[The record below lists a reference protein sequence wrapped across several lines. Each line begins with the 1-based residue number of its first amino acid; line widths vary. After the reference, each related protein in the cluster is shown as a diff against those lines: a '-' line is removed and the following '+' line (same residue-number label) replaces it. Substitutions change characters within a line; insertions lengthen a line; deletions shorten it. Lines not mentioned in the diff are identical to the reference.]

1 MNIIVYI
8 DGDNFS
14 FKNYEN
20 LINVI
25 KLENKKEEIYIIP
38 KIFGDFCNTSLKNW
52 DKVCSK
58 IGGRIFHIPKI
69 KNKNVTDHFI
79 IVEAMNDLLTT
90 DNEIF
95 ILASDDV
102 DFIPLYQAI
111 RSRKKQIWQISQ
123 NIEESIITAPF
134 INKKIS
140 LANIEK
146 DMVEE
151 TTKNQ
156 PVPLTLLTPDKK
168 ELESIALEYKSDN
181 NQYTDNELINIVD
194 YALTK
199 MNTHNNIN
207 LGDLKYWIENN
218 VKGFS
223 MRKTKFRKFSKL
235 IKSLQKYDLELV
247 ESDMFIIKK

>member
-20 LINVI
+20 LINVV
-25 KLENKKEEIYIIP
+25 KLENKDEEVYIIP
-38 KIFGDFCNTSLKNW
+38 KIFGDFCSTSLKNW
-52 DKVCSK
+52 DKACSK
-58 IGGRIFHIPKI
+58 LGGRIFHIPKI

-111 RSRKKQIWQISQ
+111 RARKKQIWQISQ

-140 LANIEK
+140 LANINKALMEEK
-146 DMVEE
+146 LELDPLANTPILLKEPEVI
-151 TTKNQ
+151 
-156 PVPLTLLTPDKK
+156 PVIPILNESGPYTDK
-168 ELESIALEYKSDN
+168 ELIE
-181 NQYTDNELINIVD
+181 IVD
-194 YALTK
+194 YALVK
-199 MNTHNNIN
+199 INSDGNIN
-207 LGDLKYWIENN
+207 LGDLKFWIENN
-218 VKGFS
+218 IKGFS
-223 MRKTKFRKFSKL
+223 MRRTKFRKFSKL
-235 IKSLQKYDLELV
+235 IKSLVKYNLELV

>member
-20 LINVI
+20 LISVV
-25 KLENKKEEIYIIP
+25 KLENKDDDVYIIP

-52 DKVCSK
+52 DKACSK
-58 IGGRIFHIPKI
+58 LGGRIFHIPKI

-95 ILASDDV
+95 VLASDDV

-111 RSRKKQIWQISQ
+111 RNRKKQIWQISQ
-123 NIEESIITAPF
+123 NIEESTITAPF

-140 LANIEK
+140 LANKTKLVEEDSKELDILINDPIIEK
-146 DMVEE
+146 E
-151 TTKNQ
+151 
-156 PVPLTLLTPDKK
+156 PISLVPEFRVDSEP
-168 ELESIALEYKSDN
+168 
-181 NQYTDNELINIVD
+181 YTDNELIDIVD
-194 YALTK
+194 YALIK
-199 MNTHNNIN
+199 MNSDNNIN
-207 LGDLKYWIENN
+207 LGDLKFWIENN
-218 VKGFS
+218 IKGFS
-223 MRKTKFRKFSKL
+223 MRRTKFRKFSKL
-235 IKSLQKYDLELV
+235 IKSLEKYNLKLV
-247 ESDMFIIKK
+247 ESDMFIIKNKP

>member
-20 LINVI
+20 LISVV
-25 KLENKKEEIYIIP
+25 KSENKDNDVYIIP
-38 KIFGDFCNTSLKNW
+38 KIFGDFCSTSLKNW
-52 DKVCSK
+52 DKACSK
-58 IGGRIFHIPKI
+58 LGGRIFHIPKI

-111 RSRKKQIWQISQ
+111 RNRKKQVWQISQ

-140 LANIEK
+140 LANKVKLLEDTKDLDILINNPIVEK
-146 DMVEE
+146 E
-151 TTKNQ
+151 TIFPVTKFKLDSE
-156 PVPLTLLTPDKK
+156 P
-168 ELESIALEYKSDN
+168 
-181 NQYTDNELINIVD
+181 YTDNELVDIVD
-194 YALTK
+194 YALIK
-199 MNTHNNIN
+199 MNGDNNIN
-207 LGDLKYWIENN
+207 LGDLKFWIENN
-218 VKGFS
+218 IKGFS
-223 MRKTKFRKFSKL
+223 MRRTKFRKFSKL
-235 IKSLQKYDLELV
+235 IKSLNKYNLELV

>member
-20 LINVI
+20 LISVV
-25 KLENKKEEIYIIP
+25 KSENKDNDVYIIP
-38 KIFGDFCNTSLKNW
+38 KIFGDFCSASLKNW
-52 DKVCSK
+52 DKACSK
-58 IGGRIFHIPKI
+58 LGGRIFHIPKI

-111 RSRKKQIWQISQ
+111 RNRKKQVWQISQ

-140 LANIEK
+140 LANKVKLLEDTKDLDILINNPIVEK
-146 DMVEE
+146 E
-151 TTKNQ
+151 TIFPVTKFKLDSE
-156 PVPLTLLTPDKK
+156 P
-168 ELESIALEYKSDN
+168 
-181 NQYTDNELINIVD
+181 YTDNELVDIVD
-194 YALTK
+194 YALIK
-199 MNTHNNIN
+199 MNGDNNIN
-207 LGDLKYWIENN
+207 LGDLKFWIENN
-218 VKGFS
+218 IKGFS
-223 MRKTKFRKFSKL
+223 MRRTKFRKFSKL
-235 IKSLQKYDLELV
+235 IKSLNKYNLELV

>member
-1 MNIIVYI
+1 VNIIVYI

-20 LINVI
+20 LISVV
-25 KLENKKEEIYIIP
+25 KSENKDNDVYIIP
-38 KIFGDFCNTSLKNW
+38 KIFGDFCSTSLKNW
-52 DKVCSK
+52 DKACSK
-58 IGGRIFHIPKI
+58 LGGRIFHIPKI

-111 RSRKKQIWQISQ
+111 RNRKKQVWQISQ

-140 LANIEK
+140 LANKVKLLEDTKDLDILINNPIVEK
-146 DMVEE
+146 E
-151 TTKNQ
+151 TIFPVTKFKLDSE
-156 PVPLTLLTPDKK
+156 P
-168 ELESIALEYKSDN
+168 
-181 NQYTDNELINIVD
+181 YTDNELVDIVD
-194 YALTK
+194 YALIK
-199 MNTHNNIN
+199 MNGDNNIN
-207 LGDLKYWIENN
+207 LGDLKFWIENN
-218 VKGFS
+218 IKGFS
-223 MRKTKFRKFSKL
+223 MRRTKFRKFSKL
-235 IKSLQKYDLELV
+235 IKSLNKYNLELV